1 MPKDILSSISQGS
14 YTFVCF
20 SGSKG
25 GMEIATDCC
34 ERMIPTGLNQIS
46 LFIADDHTLYVDSL
60 VIALHHQAA
69 LPVRVIGTASNGE
82 DLLRQLR
89 VQLPDILLLDLN
101 MPVMNGL
108 EVIPLL
114 KESYPSL
121 PILVV
126 TKYSD
131 PKFVREC
138 LQVHNVAG
146 YILKTSTLQELVE
159 GLQQVLKGNLYMS
172 KNLQLFPKDMVED
185 EDETVFDENFLA
197 KYNLTRRELEIL
209 GLIAKAKSN
218 SEIAVHLFISP
229 QTVGA
234 HRKNIM
240 RKLNISSTAGLV
252 RFAIE
257 NQLG

>member
-1 MPKDILSSISQGS
+1 
-14 YTFVCF
+14 
-20 SGSKG
+20 
-25 GMEIATDCC
+25 MEIATDGS
-34 ERMIPTGLNQIS
+34 ERMIPTEPSQIS
-46 LFIADDHTLYVDSL
+46 VFIADDHTLYVDAL
-60 VIALHHQAA
+60 VIALEHYPA
-69 LPVRVIGTASNGE
+69 LAVNILGTASNGE

-89 VQLPDILLLDLN
+89 LKLPDILLLDLN

-114 KESYPSL
+114 RENYPGL

-146 YILKTSTLQELVE
+146 YILKTSSLKELTE
-159 GLQQVLKGNLYMS
+159 GIQQVLQGNLYMS
-172 KNLQLFPKDMVED
+172 KNLQLFPKDLVEE

-218 SEIAVHLFISP
+218 SDIAVHLFISP

>member
-1 MPKDILSSISQGS
+1 
-14 YTFVCF
+14 
-20 SGSKG
+20 
-25 GMEIATDCC
+25 MEIATDGS
-34 ERMIPTGLNQIS
+34 ERMIPTEPNQIS
-46 LFIADDHTLYVDSL
+46 VFIADDHTLYVDAL
-60 VIALHHQAA
+60 VIALEHYPA
-69 LPVRVIGTASNGE
+69 LAVNILGTASNGE

-89 VQLPDILLLDLN
+89 LKLPDILLLDLN

-114 KESYPSL
+114 RESYPGL

-146 YILKTSTLQELVE
+146 YILKTSSLKELTE
-159 GLQQVLKGNLYMS
+159 GIEQVLQGNLYMS
-172 KNLQLFPKDMVED
+172 KNLQLFPKDLVEE

-218 SEIAVHLFISP
+218 SDIAVHLFISP

>member
-1 MPKDILSSISQGS
+1 
-14 YTFVCF
+14 
-20 SGSKG
+20 
-25 GMEIATDCC
+25 MEIATDGS
-34 ERMIPTGLNQIS
+34 ERMIPTEPNQIS
-46 LFIADDHTLYVDSL
+46 VFIADDHTLYVDAL
-60 VIALHHQAA
+60 VIALEHFPA
-69 LPVRVIGTASNGE
+69 LAVNILGTASNGE

-89 VQLPDILLLDLN
+89 LKLPDILLLDLN

-114 KESYPSL
+114 RENYPGL
-121 PILVV
+121 RILVV

-146 YILKTSTLQELVE
+146 YILKTSSLKELTE
-159 GLQQVLKGNLYMS
+159 GIQQVLQGNLYMS
-172 KNLQLFPKDMVED
+172 KNLQLFPKDLVEE

-218 SEIAVHLFISP
+218 SDIAVHLFISP

>member
-1 MPKDILSSISQGS
+1 
-14 YTFVCF
+14 
-20 SGSKG
+20 
-25 GMEIATDCC
+25 MEIATDGS
-34 ERMIPTGLNQIS
+34 ERMIPTEPNQIS
-46 LFIADDHTLYVDSL
+46 VFIADDHTLYVDAL
-60 VIALHHQAA
+60 VIALEHYPA
-69 LPVRVIGTASNGE
+69 LAVNILGTASNGE

-89 VQLPDILLLDLN
+89 LKLPDILLLDLN

-114 KESYPSL
+114 RESYPGL

-146 YILKTSTLQELVE
+146 YILKTSSLKELTE
-159 GLQQVLKGNLYMS
+159 GIQQVLQGNLYMS
-172 KNLQLFPKDMVED
+172 KNLQLFPKDLVEE

-218 SEIAVHLFISP
+218 SDIAVHLFISP

>member
-1 MPKDILSSISQGS
+1 
-14 YTFVCF
+14 
-20 SGSKG
+20 
-25 GMEIATDCC
+25 MEIATDCS
-34 ERMIPTGLNQIS
+34 ERMIPTEPNQIS
-46 LFIADDHTLYVDSL
+46 VFIADDHTLYVDAL
-60 VIALHHQAA
+60 VIALEHYPS
-69 LPVRVIGTASNGE
+69 LTVKILGTASNGE

-89 VQLPDILLLDLN
+89 LKLPDILLLDLN

-108 EVIPLL
+108 EVIPVLR
-114 KESYPSL
+114 ESYPGL

-146 YILKTSTLQELVE
+146 YILKTSSLKELTE
-159 GLQQVLKGNLYMS
+159 GMQQVLEGNLYMS
-172 KNLQLFPKDMVED
+172 KNLQLFPKDLVEE

-218 SEIAVHLFISP
+218 SDIAVHLFISP

>member
-1 MPKDILSSISQGS
+1 
-14 YTFVCF
+14 
-20 SGSKG
+20 
-25 GMEIATDCC
+25 MEIATDGS
-34 ERMIPTGLNQIS
+34 EIMTYNDHQPIT
-46 LFIADDHTLYVDSL
+46 LFIADDHNLFVDSL
-60 VIALHHQAA
+60 VIALQQQSSV
-69 LPVRVIGTASNGE
+69 PVKILGTASNGE
-82 DLLRQLR
+82 NLLIQL
-89 VQLPDILLLDLN
+89 QSKMPDILLLDLN

-108 EVIPLL
+108 DVIPVL
-114 KESYPSL
+114 KLEYPRL
-121 PILVV
+121 RVIVV

-138 LQVHNVAG
+138 LQVHNVSG
-146 YILKTSTLQELVE
+146 YILKTSGFEELLQGVIQVYMGQSYISK
-159 GLQQVLKGNLYMS
+159 GLQLY
-172 KNLQLFPKDMVED
+172 PKDLPEEEEVQ
-185 EDETVFDENFLA
+185 VFDEMFLA

-209 GLIAKAKSN
+209 GLIAQAKSN
-218 SEIAVHLFISP
+218 AEIADGLFISP

>member
-1 MPKDILSSISQGS
+1 
-14 YTFVCF
+14 
-20 SGSKG
+20 
-25 GMEIATDCC
+25 MEIATDCS
-34 ERMIPTGLNQIS
+34 ERMIPTVPSQIS
-46 LFIADDHTLYVDSL
+46 VFIADDHTLYVDAL
-60 VIALHHQAA
+60 VIALEHYPA
-69 LPVRVIGTASNGE
+69 LPVSILGTASNGE

-89 VQLPDILLLDLN
+89 LKLPDVLLLDLN

-114 KESYPSL
+114 RESYPGL

-146 YILKTSTLQELVE
+146 YILKTSSLKELAE
-159 GLQQVLKGNLYMS
+159 GIQQVLQGNLYMS
-172 KNLQLFPKDMVED
+172 KNLQLFPKDLVE
-185 EDETVFDENFLA
+185 EEVETVFDENFLA

-218 SEIAVHLFISP
+218 SDIAVHLFISP